1 MRVIPDGG
9 ACDVCE
15 AGIVPRR
22 RLIPPGP
29 VRVALDV
36 ALIVWTAA
44 WIWVGVTVALEI
56 RGLARLSDTV
66 GAVGR
71 AVERTGAA
79 IDSLDGLPLVGART
93 EESARAIRE
102 AGDSA
107 VRSAR
112 ESRDSVDTTSVLL
125 GVSLATIPSVPLL
138 LLYVPQ
144 RVSLARERRELR
156 LALSRGR
163 DGDPA
168 LETLLARRALST
180 VPYHR
185 LRAVSD
191 SPERDFEAGLHA
203 ELAAAELWR
212 LGLRAPRRRSRR
224 ATPA

>member
-1 MRVIPDGG
+1 MVRG
-9 ACDVCE
+9 AS
-15 AGIVPRR
+15 ARNAAIVPRR

-29 VRVALDV
+29 ARGALDV
-36 ALIVWTAA
+36 ALIVWAVA

-56 RGLARLSDTV
+56 RGLARLSDAV

-79 IDSLDGLPLVGART
+79 IGSLDGLPLVGAST

-102 AGDSA
+102 AGNSA

-125 GVSLATIPSVPLL
+125 GISLATIPSVPVL
-138 LLYVPQ
+138 LLYLPQ
-144 RVSLARERRELR
+144 RLSLARERRELQR
-156 LALSRGR
+156 ALARGPH
-163 DGDPA
+163 GDEA
-168 LETLLARRALST
+168 LETLLARRALYT

-191 SPERDFEAGLHA
+191 SPERDFEEGRHA

-212 LGLRAPRRRSRR
+212 LGVRAPRRRSRR
-224 ATPA
+224 ATAA

>member
-1 MRVIPDGG
+1 MVRG
-9 ACDVCE
+9 AS
-15 AGIVPRR
+15 ARNAAIVPRR

-29 VRVALDV
+29 ARGALDV
-36 ALIVWTAA
+36 ALILWTAA

-79 IDSLDGLPLVGART
+79 IGSLDGLPLVGART

-102 AGDSA
+102 AGNSA

-125 GVSLATIPSVPLL
+125 GISLATIPSVPVL
-138 LLYVPQ
+138 LLYLPQ
-144 RVSLARERRELR
+144 RLSLARERRELR
-156 LALSRGR
+156 RALARGPH
-163 DGDPA
+163 GDEA
-168 LETLLARRALST
+168 LETLLARRALYT

-191 SPERDFEAGLHA
+191 SPERDFEEGRHA

-212 LGLRAPRRRSRR
+212 LGVRAPRRRSRR
-224 ATPA
+224 ATAA